1 MKITIDCALS
11 SQMLGLDASSAL
23 SGLLAKAHVRVLDM
37 PLEALVC
44 IQHGLHAQPDYPIAA
59 IGAAAD
65 NLQTQDGYWLRAD
78 PVHLLLQRDSFSLAE
93 PVPLSVSSAHAQRLL
108 NELNAHF
115 SQDGLAFF
123 AGASGAWYLRTDK
136 IPAIK
141 TSLPAAAVGHNV
153 YRYLPQ
159 GEDASV
165 WKAYL
170 NEIQMLLHDHPVN
183 DARAE
188 ALSPAVNSIWLS
200 GGGVMP
206 VYEGKAIS
214 CDLLVVGSVFYR
226 GLAAWSQTPLRSFEN
241 NLPELLQNIQSLR
254 HVRIE
259 LPGQHLADDD
269 YFEGLMMAMRH
280 HRIHE
285 LQVNLG
291 CHDKTLAINLNR
303 MDLFKFWRRAKPTA
317 DYLA

>member
-59 IGAAAD
+59 IAAAAD

-93 PVPLSVSSAHAQRLL
+93 PVPLTVSSVHAQTLL

-123 AGASGAWYLRTDK
+123 AGASGAWYVRADGV
-136 IPAIK
+136 PAIK
-141 TSLPAAAVGHNV
+141 TSLPAEAVGRNV
-153 YRYLPQ
+153 FRYLPQ
-159 GEDASV
+159 GNDASA
-165 WKAYL
+165 WKANL
-170 NEIQMLLHDHPVN
+170 NEIQMLLHDHVVN
-183 DARAE
+183 GERAQ
-188 ALSPAVNSIWLS
+188 AHAPAVNSVWLS

-206 VYEGKAIS
+206 AYEGKATS
-214 CDLLVVGSVFYR
+214 CDLLVAGSIFYQ
-226 GLAAWSQTPLRSFEN
+226 GLANWSQIPLHRFDGG
-241 NLPELLQNIQSLR
+241 LLELLENLNQSS

-269 YFEGLMMAMRH
+269 YFEVLMSVMRRGGMH
-280 HRIHE
+280 V
-285 LQVNLG
+285 LQLNLG
-291 CHDKTLAINLNR
+291 CHDQTLVVNLKR
-303 MDLFKFWRRAKPTA
+303 MDLYKFWRRAKPVA
-317 DYLA
+317 DYLG